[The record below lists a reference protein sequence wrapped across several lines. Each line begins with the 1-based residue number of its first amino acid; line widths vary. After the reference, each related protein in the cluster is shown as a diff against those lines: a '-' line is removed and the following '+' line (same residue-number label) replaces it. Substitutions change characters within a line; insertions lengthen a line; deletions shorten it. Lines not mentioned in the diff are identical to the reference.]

1 MGVHDRVELQAEVEA
16 ERQRVFQLVSTPDG
30 LSTWTDGAEL
40 DARVGGPLR
49 LRLREAVGEGSVL
62 ALDPPQHISF
72 AWTWEGEPEHRTIL
86 AFDAIDHGS
95 RTHLTLRH
103 VGLRD
108 RRELEVHEALWRH
121 WFDRLVDVAG
131 GRTDPRLPVETLAES

>member
-1 MGVHDRVELQAEVEA
+1 VGVHDRVELQAEVEG
-16 ERQRVFQLVSTPDG
+16 ERAGVFDLVATERG

-40 DARVGGPLR
+40 EPRVGGAVRVR
-49 LRLREAVGEGSVL
+49 LRDAVGEGTVL

-72 AWTWEGEPEHRTIL
+72 AWHWEGEPGMRTVL
-86 AFDAIDHGS
+86 AFDAIDHGK

-108 RRELEVHEALWRH
+108 QGELQLHEALWRH
-121 WFDRLVDVAG
+121 WFDRLAERAG
-131 GRTDPRLPVETLAES
+131 GRTDPLAVEVLAES